1 MPCPYFGEISGV
13 NGSPVCKVRPAQ
25 IGLGQV
31 GPAQVRNFG
40 ANVGF
45 VQKGSDF
52 AICLVVSAHVST
64 GSQIDVTIH
73 SQGQRLAGKSAF
85 RFIDRPGQRPVDLN
99 RRTLP
104 QHEIGHVGWFRNLL
118 RHAVRIAEN
127 LPAILHGTSI
137 FGFCQ
142 SAAGASITTVYC
154 FMLPTPSPYS
164 KMQYGLFKDCRAQL
178 SRGSIL
184 WGWSG

>member
-64 GSQIDVTIH
+64 GSHIDVTIP

-99 RRTLP
+99 RRALP
-104 QHEIGHVGWFRNLL
+104 
-118 RHAVRIAEN
+118 
-127 LPAILHGTSI
+127 
-137 FGFCQ
+137 
-142 SAAGASITTVYC
+142 
-154 FMLPTPSPYS
+154 
-164 KMQYGLFKDCRAQL
+164 
-178 SRGSIL
+178 
-184 WGWSG
+184 